1 MKIAKF
7 LKKNYKIFYII
18 VLYISGLFFAANNSY
33 SQFFVLNDR
42 VIVSGYVFEESTGKP
57 LPYVNVYV
65 KKSRIGTITDTSGHF
80 ILSAQMKD
88 TIVFSI
94 VGYDRNYLIINDSA
108 KDNTKPVILFL
119 NTKIYELKSVDIV
132 ALKKYKQLEYQI
144 MNMKLKDDDY
154 VYAQRNFPIKPKD
167 ISYYSRCGN
176 SMFGV
181 VVSPITAL
189 YDMFSKEG
197 REKQKLYEIQKNDNL
212 FDLIE
217 SKISCD
223 KLAEI
228 LELSREDFNKFIDWN
243 NFNYDFINSLN
254 GYELVNLL
262 KHRKY
267 FYQNSNNKN

>member
-1 MKIAKF
+1 MEILKF

-18 VLYISGLFFAANNSY
+18 VFIISGLFFATNNSY

-42 VIVSGYVFEESTGKP
+42 VMVSGYVFEESTGKP

-65 KKSRIGTITDTSGHF
+65 KKSRTGTITDTLGHF

-132 ALKKYKQLEYQI
+132 ALKKYKQLEYEI

-154 VYAQRNFPIKPKD
+154 TYAQRNFPIKPKD
-167 ISYYSRCGN
+167 ISYYSRSGN
-176 SMFGV
+176 SMFGI

-212 FDLIE
+212 FDLIQ

-228 LELSREDFNKFIDWN
+228 LEMSREDFNKFIDWN

-267 FYQNSNNKN
+267 FYQNSINKN